1 MPAAKQQKGPCYLCG
16 FETTKAYMGRHLL
29 TKHCEAADRQECR
42 LLKIEDENGEYWL
55 FVDIPPSST
64 LSVLDKFLRE
74 VWLECCG
81 HASAFRPLRSYAEEF
96 RMNCRI
102 GSFPP
107 GTVIE
112 YEYDFGSTTTLAVT
126 FVGNIYREK
135 QKTAVRVL
143 ARNYPY
149 QFNCER
155 CGKQAAWIDAAEW
168 PGVMYCGACAEEV
181 GDDGYLLPI
190 VNSPRMGVCGYC
202 GEFDK
207 FGYKGI
213 SKAKKDSTA
222 PDGSE
227 KRTKKNAE
235 SKKTGSGA
243 QGNRRV

>member
-1 MPAAKQQKGPCYLCG
+1 MEAAKQQKGPCYLCG
-16 FETTKAYMGRHLL
+16 FETSKAYMGRHLL
-29 TKHCEAADRQECR
+29 AQHCEADDRQECC
-42 LLKIEDENGEYWL
+42 LIKIEDENGEYWL
-55 FVDIPPSST
+55 FVDIPLSST

-81 HASAFRPLRSYAEEF
+81 HASAFRPQRSYNEEY

-102 GSFPP
+102 GSFPL

-112 YEYDFGSTTTLAVT
+112 YEYDFGSTTTLTVT

-135 QKTAVRVL
+135 QKIAVRIL
-143 ARNYPY
+143 ARNHPY
-149 QFNCER
+149 QFKCER

-168 PGVMYCGACAEEV
+168 PGVMYCGACAKKV
-181 GDDGYLLPI
+181 GDDGYLLPV

-213 SKAKKDSTA
+213 KKAKK
-222 PDGSE
+222 
-227 KRTKKNAE
+227 
-235 SKKTGSGA
+235 
-243 QGNRRV
+243 